1 MRFRLLVCRCRGWW
15 RCLLI
20 SSSRHLVV
28 RCRPALPACLRL
40 VFPSSRP
47 ISSLVVS
54 LVVSPL
60 FDTVGRGV
68 RRGASVSCLLGFCPA
83 VCADAD
89 SRFMRYLVGLL
100 AYQIGAAGA
109 MAFSS
114 RPSSRPCGM
123 CCDALLAHRLVSR
136 LARRPVG
143 LFGSVFLSPRLATR
157 LAGRR
162 ADAVRLFVSRSILP
176 LLACLGL
183 FLAIHLIRMA
193 AAVCGLSARRALLAC
208 PVVSVPCRS
217 FRLGSRPLHPLA
229 RSIDADRCRCPD
241 VIGVGMGSGA
251 VLPYCVFSHPV
262 PVLLREL
269 VKTARAGMVSLFP
282 LPFRLPMI
290 CVSPRPA
297 VLPSRMCLLG
307 G

>member
-1 MRFRLLVCRCRGWW
+1 MSSRSVVSLFNRIFDVASAA
-15 RCLLI
+15 CL
-20 SSSRHLVV
+20 SSSMPSPWSHLVV
-28 RCRPALPACLRL
+28 RCCPACPACLRL

-136 LARRPVG
+136 LVRRPVCRVVPSVCSVLCFSRPVLRHDWRG
-143 LFGSVFLSPRLATR
+143 GGRMRCACYPFCVPISSCLFRPLC
-157 LAGRR
+157 
-162 ADAVRLFVSRSILP
+162 
-176 LLACLGL
+176 LLASGR
-183 FLAIHLIRMA
+183 F
-193 AAVCGLSARRALLAC
+193 S
-208 PVVSVPCRS
+208 P
-217 FRLGSRPLHPLA
+217 
-229 RSIDADRCRCPD
+229 SI
-241 VIGVGMGSGA
+241 
-251 VLPYCVFSHPV
+251 
-262 PVLLREL
+262 
-269 VKTARAGMVSLFP
+269 
-282 LPFRLPMI
+282 
-290 CVSPRPA
+290 
-297 VLPSRMCLLG
+297 
-307 G
+307 

>member
-1 MRFRLLVCRCRGWW
+1 MPSPW
-15 RCLLI
+15 
-20 SSSRHLVV
+20 SHLVV
-28 RCRPALPACLRL
+28 RCCPACPACLRL

-83 VCADAD
+83 VCVDAD

-162 ADAVRLFVSRSILP
+162 ADAVCLLSVLRSDFFLPVSSP
-176 LLACLGL
+176 VLACLWS

-193 AAVCGLSARRALLAC
+193 AEVCGLSARRALLAC
-208 PVVSVPCRS
+208 PVVSVPPLVARS
-217 FRLGSRPLHPLA
+217 FPFMD
-229 RSIDADRCRCPD
+229 RSIGAALCRCHD
-241 VIGVGMGSGA
+241 VVGMGSGGHDM
-251 VLPYCVFSHPV
+251 LCIIPFSPIV
-262 PVLLREL
+262 CGCLR
-269 VKTARAGMVSLFP
+269 RAG
-282 LPFRLPMI
+282 
-290 CVSPRPA
+290 
-297 VLPSRMCLLG
+297 
-307 G
+307 